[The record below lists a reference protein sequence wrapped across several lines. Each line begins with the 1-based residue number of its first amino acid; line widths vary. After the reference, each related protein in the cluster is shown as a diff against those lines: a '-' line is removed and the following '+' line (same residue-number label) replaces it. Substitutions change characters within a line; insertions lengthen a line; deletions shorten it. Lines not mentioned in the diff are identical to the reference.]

1 MTRFFC
7 TYFDSAYRHKGHA
20 LWESLE
26 RHCPDYHLWVLALDD
41 AVLGGLG
48 RLGLPNVS
56 VVAMDSFED
65 DAHRAAKPTRSQRE
79 YYWTCTP
86 GWMLFVLENAPVD
99 HVNYVDADLMF
110 FADPEPVFREISTH
124 SLAITPHDFPPRLR
138 HMERNGKYNVGLVH
152 AKKDT
157 DGLACIEAW
166 RGLCLDWCY
175 LRHEPDH
182 PERFCDQKYWDGVLE
197 KRWHVHAIGHAG
209 ANRAPWN
216 AEHRAYSFE
225 DGQVRVDGE
234 PLLWWHYHG
243 FQGEDQ
249 MYPST
254 YEVSDLQR
262 RHVYAPYIAAIRR
275 AWSKW

>member
-7 TYFDSAYRHKGHA
+7 TYFDSEYRRKGYA

-26 RHCPDYHLWVLALDD
+26 RRCPDYHLWVLALDA
-41 AVLGGLG
+41 AVLDGLA

-56 VVAMDSFED
+56 VIAMTSFED
-65 DAHRAAKPTRSQRE
+65 EALRAVKPTRSLRE

-86 GWMLFVLENAPVD
+86 GWMLFVLENAPVG
-99 HVNYVDADLMF
+99 HVSYVDADIMF
-110 FADPEPVFREISTH
+110 FADPEPVFQEIGDC

-138 HMERNGKYNVGLVH
+138 HMEANGKYNVGLVH
-152 AKKDT
+152 AKKDE
-157 DGLACIEAW
+157 DGLACIREW
-166 RGLCLDWCY
+166 KRLCLNWCY
-175 LRHEPDH
+175 LRHDPEH
-182 PERFCDQKYWDGVLE
+182 PGWFCDQKYWDSELE
-197 KRWHVHAIGHAG
+197 PRWRVHAIEHRG

-216 AEHRAYSFE
+216 AEHRSWSVR
-225 DGQVRVDGE
+225 DGHVYVDDD

-243 FQGEDQ
+243 FQGEQQ

-262 RHVYAPYIAAIRR
+262 GHVYAPYLDAIKR
-275 AWSKW
+275 AQSKW